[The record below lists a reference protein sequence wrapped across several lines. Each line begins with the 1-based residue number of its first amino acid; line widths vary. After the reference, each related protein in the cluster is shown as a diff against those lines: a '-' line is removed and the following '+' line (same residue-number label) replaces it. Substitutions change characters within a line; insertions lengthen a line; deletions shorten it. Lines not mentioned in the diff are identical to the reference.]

1 MYLRRR
7 HDSEV
12 RGHTEDYSQMS
23 RGYKSTHTVDAM
35 DVETA
40 QKDML
45 GPSYKK
51 PPAMWTLPE
60 IVESDIGK
68 TTDVSVVALLLFY
81 NNAQLTSEQ
90 VFREQ
95 TNEGAVTIGI
105 LVEEL
110 RVFEVGTI
118 RNMLNFTQDRL
129 AVHLDRQRH
138 ALVVALDKAQIAGS
152 HILFREFISPTATN
166 QTDELFDGKGELKE
180 RYSRGFLTPLC
191 ATLGDVCAI
200 LVVLGTSLLLHD
212 ADHMY
217 SAVGKRVNFQSIT
230 QLPLFDDQ
238 DVEDVLSDLIDVSG
252 CTLPDVKRQKLTG
265 RPRFSVSV
273 VREFFEFYHTDPHTK
288 QTKLEKAF
296 DSVIGLAKTEP
307 CDKMRDLLYGDRTG
321 EVVHLLGRMV
331 LAFKL
336 HGGKIWVAIKAQVD
350 FINKASCSLRV
361 HGDGAHWLMDEPF
374 VVEVV
379 EEELKRSNVDPDFAE
394 HLGQLNG
401 IIEHLGVKSTKLHIE
416 EINTACG
423 FGYGADD
430 TEADLKFLI
439 DGPSNKLLVQQ
450 PGTRQDGTWFF
461 SDNRYADSLA
471 IKFYSYAIPP
481 TDHQENETSSDIRCS
496 FLRSDGIRKNPSLKM
511 IRDDYVASGVPNEI
525 KGILSIH
532 LEFPRWDPTTG
543 TEDLM
548 VDIDLSNMDDYFY
561 EGIMENRRNIPYL
574 KRLIKYVLAK

>member
-1 MYLRRR
+1 
-7 HDSEV
+7 
-12 RGHTEDYSQMS
+12 
-23 RGYKSTHTVDAM
+23 
-35 DVETA
+35 
-40 QKDML
+40 
-45 GPSYKK
+45 
-51 PPAMWTLPE
+51 
-60 IVESDIGK
+60 
-68 TTDVSVVALLLFY
+68 
-81 NNAQLTSEQ
+81 
-90 VFREQ
+90 
-95 TNEGAVTIGI
+95 
-105 LVEEL
+105 
-110 RVFEVGTI
+110 
-118 RNMLNFTQDRL
+118 
-129 AVHLDRQRH
+129 
-138 ALVVALDKAQIAGS
+138 
-152 HILFREFISPTATN
+152 
-166 QTDELFDGKGELKE
+166 
-180 RYSRGFLTPLC
+180 
-191 ATLGDVCAI
+191 
-200 LVVLGTSLLLHD
+200 
-212 ADHMY
+212 MY
-217 SAVGKRVNFQSIT
+217 SAVGKRANFQSIT

-379 EEELKRSNVDPDFAE
+379 EEELKRSNVDPDFSE

-401 IIEHLGVKSTKLHIE
+401 IIEHLGVKSTVKENALEPLKLHIE

-450 PGTRQDGTWFF
+450 PGTHQDGTWFF

-532 LEFPRWDPTTG
+532 LEFPRVQGMQLAT
-543 TEDLM
+543 
-548 VDIDLSNMDDYFY
+548 LSS
-561 EGIMENRRNIPYL
+561 GIPRPAPRI
-574 KRLIKYVLAK
+574 